1 MSDVIDGPK
10 FAQQQFNRQKQNKGF
25 CGKIG
30 ESHYLLYFTMDRTP
44 EILGTL
50 GDFRTFWEGDFLM
63 MTLVPSIF

>member
-50 GDFRTFWEGDFLM
+50 GDFRTF
-63 MTLVPSIF
+63 